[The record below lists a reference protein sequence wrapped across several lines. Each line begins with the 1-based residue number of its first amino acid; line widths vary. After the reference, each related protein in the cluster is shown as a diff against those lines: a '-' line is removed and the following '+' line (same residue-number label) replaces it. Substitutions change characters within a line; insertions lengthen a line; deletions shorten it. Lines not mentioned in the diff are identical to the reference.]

1 MYSTA
6 KGAGRVLDRASWAEL
21 LRSRTEEEE
30 NASGK
35 GLLDGDG
42 CGLLLGLIVE
52 WSVCAC
58 WYCASSLFVYLDL
71 GLAGLLR
78 CCCEVSME
86 RIGS

>member
-6 KGAGRVLDRASWAEL
+6 KGALKVLECASWAEMS
-21 LRSRTEEEE
+21 RNRTEEEE

-52 WSVCAC
+52 WSVCA
-58 WYCASSLFVYLDL
+58 
-71 GLAGLLR
+71 
-78 CCCEVSME
+78 
-86 RIGS
+86 